1 MTNIREESQGKDQEI
16 TDLRSSLANIQ
27 EQSQEK
33 DQQITDL
40 RSRLADT
47 QEQSQGKHQ
56 QITDLRRRLAI
67 TQEQSLEKG
76 QEITDLQSNLANIQE
91 QSQEKDQKI
100 TDLQSRLDTIQEQS
114 QGKDQQIT
122 DLQSRLDTI
131 QEQSQEKDQKITDLQ
146 TRLAN
151 IQEQS
156 QEKDQEITDLRS
168 SLATTQEQSQKKDQ
182 QITDLQSRLANIQ
195 EQSQQKDQKNTDLRS
210 HLADIQEQSQGKDQQ
225 ITDLESHLANIQE
238 QSQGKDQQ
246 ITGLESRLA
255 NIQEQSQGKDQQIT
269 DLESRLANIQEQ
281 SQEKDQ
287 QITDLRSHLANIQG
301 QSQEKDQQITDLRRL
316 LTGVVIDCGHGST
329 HFSPVYEGFLL
340 PDFTRKLDIG
350 GRDITNYLKE
360 LLLHRGQV
368 VDFEKARLIKEK
380 LCYVGY
386 NIEEEKKLASETTVL
401 MEEYILPDGQVVRLG
416 CERFG
421 APEALFQ
428 PNLIE
433 IDKVGVA
440 EMLFNT
446 VQATDI
452 DTRAEYYKHIVLCG
466 GSTLFPGFSNRI
478 EREIKQLYCERV
490 LNGDTSKLSKFI
502 LRIDDSTDLRHSVFF
517 GGSVWADIFKDKEKY
532 WMTKQEYE
540 EKGINV
546 LEKLGIKV
554 RGKKEYFDETDS
566 GHLDYADG
574 KPTTR
579 EKLRQTIDLRVTD
592 KSSYFA
598 ITEFSNGPF
607 YSSLLSDQAFDQK
620 RGVFFDANYD
630 MCYCNE
636 CHAARGDKLYYTRGK
651 PAKVY
656 GIPIGWCRF
665 GLKVQPRAI
674 ALNVFDKW
682 HVAFHG
688 TRMDS
693 INAILECGDLLIPG
707 DVALGGRQLSEKIG
721 HFNDERKP
729 TGFDTKQI
737 FVSPSVRYAGHDAY
751 AQPTSFE
758 DPSSKKK
765 FAARTVLQLCINP
778 DSYTVG
784 PQTIGAT
791 TEIDPHFSN
800 EELEW
805 STKQRGAIILYG
817 LLVKL
822 DECK

>member
-1 MTNIREESQGKDQEI
+1 MFSMGRREKIIEI
-16 TDLRSSLANIQ
+16 MFENYQFEGVSIAVQAVLSLFA
-27 EQSQEK
+27 
-33 DQQITDL
+33 
-40 RSRLADT
+40 R
-47 QEQSQGKHQ
+47 G
-56 QITDLRRRLAI
+56 
-67 TQEQSLEKG
+67 
-76 QEITDLQSNLANIQE
+76 
-91 QSQEKDQKI
+91 
-100 TDLQSRLDTIQEQS
+100 
-114 QGKDQQIT
+114 
-122 DLQSRLDTI
+122 
-131 QEQSQEKDQKITDLQ
+131 
-146 TRLAN
+146 
-151 IQEQS
+151 
-156 QEKDQEITDLRS
+156 
-168 SLATTQEQSQKKDQ
+168 
-182 QITDLQSRLANIQ
+182 
-195 EQSQQKDQKNTDLRS
+195 
-210 HLADIQEQSQGKDQQ
+210 
-225 ITDLESHLANIQE
+225 
-238 QSQGKDQQ
+238 
-246 ITGLESRLA
+246 
-255 NIQEQSQGKDQQIT
+255 
-269 DLESRLANIQEQ
+269 
-281 SQEKDQ
+281 
-287 QITDLRSHLANIQG
+287 
-301 QSQEKDQQITDLRRL
+301 L

-579 EKLRQTIDLRVTD
+579 EKVLCEDEYGSSTRKRLFSDLRRLIPVLPDVLIESLVSAAASAEPRPSCGYQETCHR
-592 KSSYFA
+592 FV
-598 ITEFSNGPF
+598 
-607 YSSLLSDQAFDQK
+607 SSLDLA
-620 RGVFFDANYD
+620 GVFFDANYD